1 MEVAERNGRTQS
13 VRGHRENEYLRAI
26 YMSDLEKEREMRT
39 LDLIPD
45 FLI

>member
-1 MEVAERNGRTQS
+1 MKVAERNGRTQS
-13 VRGHRENEYLRAI
+13 VRGHRENEYLRVI
-26 YMSDLEKEREMRT
+26 YRADLVKEREMRT